1 MSPDLP
7 TRPSLEHLKK
17 QARERLREQRV
28 RVPDAQLA
36 DAQHAIAREYGFAS
50 WPKLKAHIEALTS
63 TADAAQR
70 FAGTPRPPVGHSGG
84 SSSPD
89 YRFDRY
95 SERAKRAT
103 FFSRWEAS
111 QLGSATIECE
121 HLLLG
126 VVHARQ
132 DLPNARPS
140 RFAPPIADL
149 RSAVASRST
158 VMAAL
163 PHTVVI
169 PFSGA
174 TKVVLARAAQ
184 TAASLGHEQISTG
197 HLLMGLI
204 QSEPSLAAII
214 LAQHQVTERSLLGDA
229 DAFLTDG

>member
-17 QARERLREQRV
+17 QARERLRELQV

-36 DAQHAIAREYGFAS
+36 DAQHEIAREYGFAS
-50 WPKLKAHIEALTS
+50 WPKLKAHIQALTS
-63 TADAAQR
+63 TGDAPQPPTGA
-70 FAGTPRPPVGHSGG
+70 PSPPVGHSGA

-89 YRFDRY
+89 YGFSRY

-111 QLGSATIECE
+111 QLGSTTIECE

-132 DLPNARPS
+132 DLANARPS

-149 RSAVASRST
+149 RAAVASRST
-158 VMAAL
+158 VLPAL

-169 PFSGA
+169 PFSDA
-174 TKVVLARAAQ
+174 TKIVLARAAE
-184 TAASLGHEQISTG
+184 TAARLGHEQISTG

-204 QSEPSLAAII
+204 QGARSLVASI
-214 LAQHQVTERSLLGDA
+214 LAQHQVSETSLLGDA
-229 DAFLTDG
+229 DFLTDG

>member
-1 MSPDLP
+1 MSPELP
-7 TRPSLEHLKK
+7 ARPSLEHLKK
-17 QARERLREQRV
+17 QARERLRELQL

-50 WPKLKAHIEALTS
+50 WPKLKAHIEALTPPS
-63 TADAAQR
+63 DAPQPV
-70 FAGTPRPPVGHSGG
+70 AGTPGPPVGHTGG
-84 SSSPD
+84 SSPQD
-89 YRFDRY
+89 YRFERY

-132 DLPNARPS
+132 DLANAGPT

-158 VMAAL
+158 VMAAVT
-163 PHTVVI
+163 HTVLI
-169 PFSGA
+169 PFSEA
-174 TKVVLARAAQ
+174 TKVVLARAAE
-184 TAASLGHEQISTG
+184 TAASLGHERIGTG

-204 QSEPSLAAII
+204 RSTPSIAASI
-214 LAQHQVTERSLLGDA
+214 LAQHQVSEGSLLEDA
-229 DAFLTDG
+229 DAFLADG